1 MKGIVTCATTA
12 NNTPCTL
19 ADMIIVANKF
29 FALLVTVVFPL
40 ILTAALFYLTYQLI
54 MNLNNPQ
61 GLAKVKS
68 DAKMIATG
76 SLILVFAWSIMRIAL
91 KVMGWK
97 GSVFD
102 PTTSIINKSL
112 FAFSQSIQTNFAF
125 ISDNIFN
132 FVNSSLLYVA
142 SIFSETAYAAPFQGP
157 ADNPMALSAYESL
170 VNIGTIFI
178 AILLVGGLVYI
189 GFRFIMY
196 SDNPGELKSTKKMLL
211 IVMSAGLIFFS
222 VKFIINTIVGS
233 FADLERQIDNTE
245 QQNNNQ
251 NKPSID
257 KVPNQVDIKTTI
269 GG

>member
-1 MKGIVTCATTA
+1 MKGIVTCATIA

-68 DAKMIATG
+68 DAKMIAIG

-102 PTTSIINKSL
+102 PIGNLINKS
-112 FAFSQSIQTNFAF
+112 F
-125 ISDNIFN
+125 D
-132 FVNSSLLYVA
+132 FVNYSLLYMA

-189 GFRFIMY
+189 GFRFVMY

-211 IVMSAGLIFFS
+211 LVMSAGLIFFS